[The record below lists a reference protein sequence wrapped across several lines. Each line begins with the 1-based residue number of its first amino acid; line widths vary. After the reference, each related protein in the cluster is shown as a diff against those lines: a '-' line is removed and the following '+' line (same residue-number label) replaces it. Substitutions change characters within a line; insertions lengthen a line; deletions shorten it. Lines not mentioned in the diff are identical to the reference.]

1 MQGCMKQFGD
11 WGNYHSY
18 RDYTF
23 ANPTVPGQYA
33 ILTVTGDV
41 LLKIF
46 GVCTTAVTTTVGV
59 GTCSLGIAA
68 NVAFILPVIVGD
80 LLAVREI
87 WHDATPDSEI
97 ENTSAIRS
105 VIITDGNDVTLD
117 TLVANF
123 TAGVIRFYYT
133 WLPLSDD
140 ANVVNA

>member
-1 MQGCMKQFGD
+1 MRGCMPNFGD
-11 WGNYHSY
+11 WGNYHNFI
-18 RDYTF
+18 DYTF
-23 ANPTVPGQYA
+23 ANPTIPGQKT

-41 LLKIF
+41 LLRIF
-46 GVCTTAVTTTVGV
+46 GVCTTAVTTAAGV

-97 ENTSAIRS
+97 ENLSSVRS

-117 TLVANF
+117 VLLANF

-133 WLPLSDD
+133 WMPLSND
-140 ANVVNA
+140 ADVR